1 MEIGYVTSK
10 GKLTIPARLLKKY
23 GIKPGTK
30 VICHEEGNGIKILPA
45 VTSEEVDFNI
55 GFMKTRRTMLTFLKE
70 KKNNRKEL

>member
-30 VICHEEGNGIKILPA
+30 VICHEEGNGIKIIPA
-45 VTSEEVDFNI
+45 VTSEEVDSEYWFY
-55 GFMKTRRTMLTFLKE
+55 E
-70 KKNNRKEL
+70 NRKKFT

>member
-30 VICHEEGNGIKILPA
+30 VICHEEGNGIKIIPA
-45 VTSEEVDFNI
+45 VTSEEVDLNI